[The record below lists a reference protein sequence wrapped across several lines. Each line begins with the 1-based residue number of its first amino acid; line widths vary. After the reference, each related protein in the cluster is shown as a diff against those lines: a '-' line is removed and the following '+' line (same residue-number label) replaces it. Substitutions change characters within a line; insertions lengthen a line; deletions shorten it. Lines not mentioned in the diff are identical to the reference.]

1 MRILF
6 ATSNAFIPEHF
17 SGQNRTLQE
26 LAAKLAELG
35 HEPIILAGGNRDR
48 GQPAVTGERTYGFRL
63 LRARNPVKA
72 LAAVCVT
79 LRPDI
84 IVVFDGHYE
93 ALLAECR
100 SIEIPAAVWLFHVE
114 PHSLGCAELDE
125 ELLYMAS
132 SQFLATR
139 AANLFGIDVRIVPPF
154 IDRSKYQQGRRGNRV
169 LFVNPVREKG
179 VEIAFALAAR
189 RPTVP
194 FAFVE
199 SWGLSEQWRRSCF
212 ERALHCGNIEWI
224 PRSADM
230 AAVFDRTR
238 LLLVPRY
245 SEEGYCRLVTEAQLG
260 GIPALT
266 SDRGS
271 LAETVGPGGCVLDV
285 DAEIDAWL
293 AQLDRHVGD
302 DRQHGLASEQARLHA
317 DRPEIA
323 GPAVIEHMLE
333 LLAARL
339 PRRSPYRSSARNP

>member
-6 ATSNAFIPEHF
+6 VTSNAFIPEHF

-48 GQPAVTGERTYGFRL
+48 GQPTVTGERTYGFRL
-63 LRARNPVKA
+63 LRARDPVKA

-84 IVVFDGHYE
+84 VVVADGHYD

-100 SIEIPAAVWLFHVE
+100 SIEIPIAVWLFHVE
-114 PHSLGCAELDE
+114 PYSFGTAIVDE

-132 SQFLATR
+132 SQFLAKR
-139 AANLFGIDVRIVPPF
+139 AANLFGIDAQVVPPF
-154 IDRSKYQQGRRGNRV
+154 IDRSKYHQGRRGNRV

-189 RPTVP
+189 RPAVP

-212 ERALHCGNIEWI
+212 ERALRCGNIEWI

-230 AAVFDRTR
+230 EAVFDRTR
-238 LLLVPRY
+238 VLLVPRY
-245 SEEGYCRLVTEAQLG
+245 SEEGFCRLVTEAQLG
-260 GIPALT
+260 GIPALA

-271 LAETVGPGGCVLDV
+271 LAETIGSGGSVLD
-285 DAEIDAWL
+285 IDAGVNTWL
-293 AQLDRHVGD
+293 EQLDRYVEDDEHHQRVG
-302 DRQHGLASEQARLHA
+302 EQARLHA
-317 DRPEIA
+317 ARPEIA
-323 GPAVIEHMLE
+323 EHRVAEHMLD
-333 LLAARL
+333 LLAARVSNFQA
-339 PRRSPYRSSARNP
+339 RRFSRRRT